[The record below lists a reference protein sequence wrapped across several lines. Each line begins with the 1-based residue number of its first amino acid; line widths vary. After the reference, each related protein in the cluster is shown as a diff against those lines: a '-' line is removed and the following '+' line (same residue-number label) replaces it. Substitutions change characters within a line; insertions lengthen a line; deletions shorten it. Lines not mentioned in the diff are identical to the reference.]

1 MLKVSKWLCVLV
13 AFFGASAAFAQDTGW
28 SISEA
33 DGQVSVIRDSKAIYG
48 AEGTRLQIGDVVRT
62 SKAGRAVL
70 VRNKEFV
77 IVPPDEQLRI
87 AKVEGSGP
95 VGQFLEFLDDM
106 LTTDHNRNQRS
117 TTALAA
123 VVKGYDNKPKTS
135 GLSDPALE
143 ALQPGANASQDD

>member
-1 MLKVSKWLCVLV
+1 M
-13 AFFGASAAFAQDTGW
+13 
-28 SISEA
+28 
-33 DGQVSVIRDSKAIYG
+33 
-48 AEGTRLQIGDVVRT
+48 RT

-77 IVPPDEQLRI
+77 IVPPDEQVRI
-87 AKVEGSGP
+87 AKAEGSGP

-143 ALQPGANASQDD
+143 ALQPGANASQDDSSGSVGSINGRPRRRLPLIRALACGCGKTPA